1 MTKRITTIKDIA
13 KALGIS
19 VATVSRAMRDTYDV
33 SAETRKL
40 VLDTAAQMNYRPN
53 FNATGLVR
61 SGTHK
66 IAVIIPA
73 ITNYYFSTVI
83 TGIQEYALEQN
94 YQVMLYLTN
103 DSAYWETKVVRE
115 LSLSSVDG
123 LLACITYETVDFRHF
138 EELIEAEMPLVFFDR
153 VPESVNTSVVVQ
165 DDYTGACMATEHLI
179 TQGYSKIAH
188 LAGPPGLN
196 LTQQRLQG
204 YLDTLKKYNLQS
216 YGVIHSGFSD
226 EDGRHDMKILFNSS
240 LKPDAVFSV
249 NDRKGFG
256 AILWLREHGI
266 QVGEEVGVIG
276 FTNDPTS
283 KIITPSLSTIAEPAY
298 EIGRKS
304 CEVLIKHIQKTNYP
318 KQQVSLPTELIVRE
332 STRRKADL
340 GSSKISGGTLSINF
354 CEPE

>member
-1 MTKRITTIKDIA
+1 MTRRLTTIKDIA

-40 VLDTAAQMNYRPN
+40 VLDTAAKMNYRPN
-53 FNATGLVR
+53 FNATGLVK

-103 DSAYWETKVVRE
+103 DSVYWETKVVRE

-123 LLACITYETVDFRHF
+123 LLACITYETTDFSHF
-138 EELIEAEMPLVFFDR
+138 EELIEADMPLVFFDR
-153 VPESVNTSVVVQ
+153 VPESIKTSVVVQ

-179 TQGYSKIAH
+179 AQGYTRIAH

-204 YLDTLKKYNLQS
+204 YLDTLKKHHLES
-216 YGVIHSGFSD
+216 CGVIHSGFSD
-226 EDGRHDMKILFNSS
+226 ENGRQDMAALFNSPS
-240 LKPDAVFSV
+240 KPDAIFSV
-249 NDRKGFG
+249 NDRKAFG
-256 AILWLREHGI
+256 VILWLREQGI
-266 QVGEEVGVIG
+266 KVGKEVGVIG

-283 KIITPSLSTIAEPAY
+283 RIISPSLSTIAEPAY

-304 CEVLIKHIQKTNYP
+304 CEVLIKHIQKQSYP
-318 KQQVSLPTELIVRE
+318 TQEISLPTELIVRE
-332 STRRKADL
+332 SSTR
-340 GSSKISGGTLSINF
+340 
-354 CEPE
+354 